1 MIYNDKNDRPF
12 EVRGFRREDFSLLE
26 EMYRV
31 FSPKGKFQGLPPADK
46 EACEKWIKRLIQ
58 DGENIL
64 ALREGSVIGHV
75 AFLPDF
81 EKSDAEYLIFVD
93 QYNRGLGVGTAL
105 TQAALKKSGE
115 IGLKI
120 IWLTVDAYNTRATR
134 LYVKCGFKF
143 NTGYKCKSE
152 RMMLYHCRMNNYVS
166 G

>member
-1 MIYNDKNDRPF
+1 MIFNDKNDRPF
-12 EVRGFRREDFSLLE
+12 EVRSFRPEDYSLLAD
-26 EMYRV
+26 MYRV
-31 FSPKGKFQGLPPADK
+31 FSPKCKCQGLPPADK

-120 IWLTVDAYNTRATR
+120 D
-134 LYVKCGFKF
+134 
-143 NTGYKCKSE
+143 S
-152 RMMLYHCRMNNYVS
+152 
-166 G
+166 